1 MIANEILNRW
11 LQYAGVEESH
21 NLLSTQYKVQ
31 QCCRTLAKL
40 QEYDPES
47 LFSVMYAKRCFL
59 RICGEYSI
67 KLYDILSDAGSL
79 SEERELWTMFHSP
92 EVTHVESTLLNSVD
106 SLVSRVTQ
114 QKQLGERDLEKEK
127 DVLLDS
133 VEAVV
138 DDIQKTCILAVIS

>member
-31 QCCRTLAKL
+31 QCCRTLSKL

-67 KLYDILSDAGSL
+67 KLYDILNDAGSL
-79 SEERELWTMFHSP
+79 SEERELWAMFHSP

-106 SLVSRVTQ
+106 SLVFRVTQ

-133 VEAVV
+133 VEVVV
-138 DDIQKTCILAVIS
+138 DDI